1 MKTFIKKY
9 SSKKNLLS
17 FSMFLIAFILPFEKT
32 TIRYAL
38 VVFLTLY
45 FFYGDYKELLNK
57 KKWWILSLTILWILP
72 FIQLL
77 LFQKI
82 DVYWSSLMTKL
93 SLLIL
98 PIIIVITSG
107 YHKMNIGKTLFFF
120 TIGCIISAAFCGLFS
135 IFNYYF
141 LVNENAFKYASISV
155 FHHPGYFTMYLNFSI
170 ALLYYNLLKPETDYH
185 INRKWSVVIISLLT
199 FFILIASSRTGWVTN
214 VLIQFFFISTL
225 LVKKK
230 LNSKFFIYFLLLSI
244 PFSTTIYFNNTIK
257 SRFQE
262 VIMNTTSS
270 ENSKKIRSST
280 SVRKKIWKTSFEL
293 IKKKWLFGYGIG
305 IGKKKLENQYE
316 KEGFIYLH
324 QKKYNTHNQYLQF
337 FIDHG
342 IVGLFILIFFT
353 FGMIIISLRQKKYI
367 YTLFLVIIIINFM
380 TESVLETQSGV
391 IFFAFFN
398 TIFFYDCF
406 NNKNLAF

>member
-1 MKTFIKKY
+1 
-9 SSKKNLLS
+9 
-17 FSMFLIAFILPFEKT
+17 
-32 TIRYAL
+32 
-38 VVFLTLY
+38 
-45 FFYGDYKELLNK
+45 
-57 KKWWILSLTILWILP
+57 
-72 FIQLL
+72 
-77 LFQKI
+77 
-82 DVYWSSLMTKL
+82 
-93 SLLIL
+93 
-98 PIIIVITSG
+98 
-107 YHKMNIGKTLFFF
+107 
-120 TIGCIISAAFCGLFS
+120 
-135 IFNYYF
+135 
-141 LVNENAFKYASISV
+141 
-155 FHHPGYFTMYLNFSI
+155 
-170 ALLYYNLLKPETDYH
+170 
-185 INRKWSVVIISLLT
+185 
-199 FFILIASSRTGWVTN
+199 
-214 VLIQFFFISTL
+214 
-225 LVKKK
+225 
-230 LNSKFFIYFLLLSI
+230 
-244 PFSTTIYFNNTIK
+244 
-257 SRFQE
+257 
-262 VIMNTTSS
+262 MNTTSS